1 MKRKLSIVIATM
13 AVSATAWAGGL
24 LHNTNQH
31 IAFLRMM
38 ARGASHEID
47 AVYTNPAGLAWLDN
61 EGWTLSLNIQ
71 SAFQTRDVETTF
83 PLFAYTNADGN
94 PTRKYDGKATAPVL
108 PSLYAAYK
116 KDRWVASA
124 FFGVTGGGGKCNF
137 DNGLSMFDAAVM
149 SGIYGTT
156 SKLLASQ
163 PLLKA
168 MVGAD
173 AITPDMYTI
182 DTSMKGRQYVFGGQ
196 LGGTYRILDNLSAY
210 AGLRF
215 NLFNGNYK
223 GHLNANLGD
232 ALKQRAAA
240 ALAVIFVPP

>member
-137 DNGLSMFDAAVM
+137 DNGLSPLA
-149 SGIYGTT
+149 SCWLRNRC
-156 SKLLASQ
+156 SKLW
-163 PLLKA
+163 
-168 MVGAD
+168 
-173 AITPDMYTI
+173 
-182 DTSMKGRQYVFGGQ
+182 
-196 LGGTYRILDNLSAY
+196 
-210 AGLRF
+210 
-215 NLFNGNYK
+215 
-223 GHLNANLGD
+223 
-232 ALKQRAAA
+232 
-240 ALAVIFVPP
+240 